1 LSKVPYNNAKFQ
13 QPQQQQQQQ
22 RLAIAGRQQQ
32 QCSKAVPRTKLSS
45 AFSDVSLSLSDF
57 SH

>member
-13 QPQQQQQQQ
+13 QQQQ
-22 RLAIAGRQQQ
+22 RLAIAGQQQQ
-32 QCSKAVPRTKLSS
+32 QCSKAVPRTN
-45 AFSDVSLSLSDF
+45 SLLPFLMSLSDF

>member
-1 LSKVPYNNAKFQ
+1 MSSSNNNNNNNK
-13 QPQQQQQQQ
+13 

-32 QCSKAVPRTKLSS
+32 QQHCSKAVIPELTN
-45 AFSDVSLSLSDF
+45 SLLPFLMSLSDF